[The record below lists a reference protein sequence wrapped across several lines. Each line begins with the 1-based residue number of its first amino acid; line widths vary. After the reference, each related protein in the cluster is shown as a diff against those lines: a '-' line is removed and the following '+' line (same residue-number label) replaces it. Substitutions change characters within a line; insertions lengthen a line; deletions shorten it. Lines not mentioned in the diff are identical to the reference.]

1 MNDQQLT
8 ELIIQIKTS
17 LASIETKVD
26 GIMTTIQNHEHRLQK
41 IESTKV
47 EKSENSSFKDD
58 VIKLLVKAIL
68 VSVCGFATL
77 AGAGSVIAK
86 ILGN

>member
-1 MNDQQLT
+1 MNDDRII
-8 ELIIQIKTS
+8 ELVIAIKTS

-26 GIMTTIQNHEHRLQK
+26 GIQTTLQNHESRIYNLEK
-41 IESTKV
+41 TDSSRDST
-47 EKSENSSFKDD
+47 FKND
-58 VIKLLVKAIL
+58 ILKLLVKAIL

-86 ILGN
+86 IIGT

>member
-1 MNDQQLT
+1 MNEDKLT
-8 ELIIQIKTS
+8 ELIITIKTS

-26 GIMTTIQNHEHRLQK
+26 GIQTTLQNHESRIQNLEK
-41 IESTKV
+41 TDSSSDST
-47 EKSENSSFKDD
+47 FKND
-58 VIKLLVKAIL
+58 ILKLLAKAIL
-68 VSVCGFATL
+68 ISVCGFATL

>member
-1 MNDQQLT
+1 MMDDDKIT

-26 GIMTTIQNHEHRLQK
+26 GIQTTLQNHESRIQNL
-41 IESTKV
+41 
-47 EKSENSSFKDD
+47 EKKDSGDPSFKNDML
-58 VIKLLVKAIL
+58 KLLAKALL

-86 ILGN
+86 IFGIGN

>member
-1 MNDQQLT
+1 MNEDKLT
-8 ELIIQIKTS
+8 ELIITIKTS

-26 GIMTTIQNHEHRLQK
+26 GIQTTLQNHESRIQNLEKTDSSSDSTFKNDILRL
-41 IESTKV
+41 
-47 EKSENSSFKDD
+47 
-58 VIKLLVKAIL
+58 LAKAIL
-68 VSVCGFATL
+68 ISVCGFATL